1 MTTSSARKAAAA
13 KKASGTYR
21 KIARRKTARKVG
33 AGKAHS
39 RGRKTASKVVAE
51 KARGT
56 YRKTAAQFK
65 EFAYD
70 AKCQSRCALS
80 PRRAYLR
87 RVSFMCTLSKL
98 Y

>member
-1 MTTSSARKAAAA
+1 MTTSSARKAAAE
-13 KKASGTYR
+13 KASGTYR
-21 KIARRKTARKVG
+21 KIARRKTARKLG

-56 YRKTAAQFK
+56 YRKTAAQFE

-70 AKCQSRCALS
+70 AQMPVDARSRREERSSDA
-80 PRRAYLR
+80 
-87 RVSFMCTLSKL
+87 
-98 Y
+98 